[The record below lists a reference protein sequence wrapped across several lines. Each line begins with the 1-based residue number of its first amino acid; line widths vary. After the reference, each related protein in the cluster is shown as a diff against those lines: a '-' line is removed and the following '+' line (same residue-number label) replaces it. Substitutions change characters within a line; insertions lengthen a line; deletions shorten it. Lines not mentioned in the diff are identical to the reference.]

1 MSFFNKVLASLAP
14 LKISNFEELIQSQ
27 PAGYIPSMLISIL
40 RLIDKEVLEKVS
52 DLLLDKP
59 GYLENLSSTM
69 ARE

>member
-1 MSFFNKVLASLAP
+1 MH
-14 LKISNFEELIQSQ
+14 
-27 PAGYIPSMLISIL
+27 AGYIPSMLISIL